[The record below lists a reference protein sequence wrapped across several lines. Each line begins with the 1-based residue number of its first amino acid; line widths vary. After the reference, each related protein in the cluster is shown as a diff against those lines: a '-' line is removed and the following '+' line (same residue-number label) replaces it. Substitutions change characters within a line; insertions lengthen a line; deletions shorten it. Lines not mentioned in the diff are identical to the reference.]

1 VKRSEGGGGLAHDE
15 EEDGVGMAVH
25 SLQWETI
32 AAFGTAQ
39 TRDGVEARPV

>member
-25 SLQWETI
+25 SLQRETI

-39 TRDGVEARPV
+39 TGDGVEARPV